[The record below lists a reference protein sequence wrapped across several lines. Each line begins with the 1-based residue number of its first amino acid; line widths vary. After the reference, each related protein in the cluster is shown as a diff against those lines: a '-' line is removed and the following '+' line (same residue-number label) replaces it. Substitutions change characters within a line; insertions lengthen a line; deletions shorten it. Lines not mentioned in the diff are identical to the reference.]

1 MGVNTPGLACKHT
14 RMGNEETQANTK
26 SCWQQLI
33 SSKIFRSPGVQEAT
47 KSWSIY
53 NGFYNEDQYLF
64 IFKNQ

>member
-33 SSKIFRSPGVQEAT
+33 SSKIFRFPGVQEAT
-47 KSWSIY
+47 NSWSIL
-53 NGFYNEDQYLF
+53 QWIL
-64 IFKNQ
+64 Q